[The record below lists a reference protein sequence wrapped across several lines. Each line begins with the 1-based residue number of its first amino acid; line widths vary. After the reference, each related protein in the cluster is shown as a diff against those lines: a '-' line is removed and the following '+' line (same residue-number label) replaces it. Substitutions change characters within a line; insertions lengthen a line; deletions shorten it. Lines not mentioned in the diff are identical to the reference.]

1 MSVSRDFRSMTFFF
15 IYQPITDIAFEFVT
29 MLDSTLNN
37 LDFEELKMTHKSCS
51 GIFHYELYAKYE
63 HIFNPIIPLKGT
75 KSPDFRALAF
85 HNSIPSGLLIHT
97 LKEL

>member
-1 MSVSRDFRSMTFFF
+1 MGEGETDYTEKNPYQESWLPQDAKVPCNLSVQSYEVSVSRDFRSMTFFF

-51 GIFHYELYAKYE
+51 GIFHYELYAKY
-63 HIFNPIIPLKGT
+63 
-75 KSPDFRALAF
+75 
-85 HNSIPSGLLIHT
+85 
-97 LKEL
+97 